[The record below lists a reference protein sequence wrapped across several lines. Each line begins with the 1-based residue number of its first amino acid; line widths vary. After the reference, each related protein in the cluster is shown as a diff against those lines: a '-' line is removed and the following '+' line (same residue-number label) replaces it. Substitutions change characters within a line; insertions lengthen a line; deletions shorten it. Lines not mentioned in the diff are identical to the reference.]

1 VGEPGAGSG
10 PSSDRALEAARES
23 GLIRAGEPLLVM
35 LSGGGDSVCLLD
47 VAVRLEAGVSALHVD
62 YGLREGSAADAELC
76 RGLCAELGVPLVV
89 ERVELPGAGNLQA
102 EARDARYALAERHAS
117 GNYAAAHTATDQAET
132 VLYRLAVSPGRRA
145 LLGMAPRRGRL
156 VRPLLA
162 VTREEARDYC
172 RARGLEWRE
181 DPSNAD
187 LRFARA
193 RVREEV
199 LTALR
204 ALNPAAE
211 RNIAETAAQLRDEA
225 EVLDDAVAD
234 TLQQIAKPLQG
245 GQTPLQQVAVSLQ
258 ALRGLPPA
266 LARLALRAAA
276 GGAHVSRRDAER
288 ILALSLEGSAEVQLP
303 GGLRAVAEY
312 GSLRFAR
319 DPDLAPLAAVPL
331 PVPGAVEFGDWR
343 VESALGEEGDVLLDP
358 RVTDAGL
365 VVRAWRHG
373 DRMRPAG
380 LGGTKTLQ
388 DLFTD
393 RKVPRAER
401 GRVPVVEAGGEVAWV
416 AGLAVDERF
425 RADPERPGPAV
436 ALTARRA

>member
-1 VGEPGAGSG
+1 VGAERP
-10 PSSDRALEAARES
+10 LEAARES
-23 GLIRAGEPLLVM
+23 GLIRPGEPLLAM

-47 VAVRLEAGVSALHVD
+47 VALRLGAELSALHVD
-62 YGLREGSAADAELC
+62 YGLREGSAGDAELC
-76 RGLCAELGVPLVV
+76 RELCAALGVPLVV
-89 ERVELPGAGNLQA
+89 ERVELAAAGNLQA
-102 EARDARYALAERHAS
+102 EARDARYALAERHAR
-117 GNYAAAHTATDQAET
+117 GDYAAGHTASDQAET

-162 VTREEARDYC
+162 VTREEVRDYC

-181 DPSNAD
+181 DPTNAD

-193 RVREEV
+193 RVRDEV
-199 LTALR
+199 LPALR

-225 EVLDDAVAD
+225 DALDRAAEEA
-234 TLQQIAKPLQG
+234 LGRPPASPL
-245 GQTPLQQVAVSLQ
+245 PLEGLRALPLPLARVAV
-258 ALRGLPPA
+258 
-266 LARLALRAAA
+266 RAAA
-276 GGAHVSRRDAER
+276 GDAAIPSRDLDR
-288 ILALSLEGSAEVQLP
+288 ILGLPSEGSAEVQLP
-303 GGLRAVAEY
+303 GGVRVIAEY
-312 GSLRFAR
+312 GSLRFTR
-319 DPDLAPLAAVPL
+319 DPDPEPPAAVPL
-331 PVPGAVEFGDWR
+331 PVPGAVEFGAWR
-343 VESALGEEGDVLLDP
+343 VEAAVGRGGDVLLDP
-358 RVTDAGL
+358 SVSEAGL
-365 VVRAWRHG
+365 LVRPWRDG
-373 DRMRPAG
+373 DRIRPAG

-401 GRVPVVEAGGEVAWV
+401 SRVPVVEAGGQVAWV

-436 ALTARRA
+436 ALTARRDA

>member
-1 VGEPGAGSG
+1 MERP
-10 PSSDRALEAARES
+10 LEAARES

-47 VAVRLEAGVSALHVD
+47 VALRLRADVSALHVD
-62 YGLREGSAADAELC
+62 YGLREGSAEDAELC
-76 RGLCAELGVPLVV
+76 RRLCGERDVPLTV
-89 ERVELPGAGNLQA
+89 ERVELAGAGNLQA
-102 EARDARYALAERHAS
+102 EAREARYELAERHAR
-117 GNYAAAHTATDQAET
+117 GDYAAAHTASDQAET

-145 LLGMAPRRGRL
+145 LLGMPPRRGRL

-162 VTREEARDYC
+162 VTRDEVRDYC

-181 DPSNAD
+181 DPSNTD

-199 LTALR
+199 LPALR
-204 ALNPAAE
+204 ELNPAAE
-211 RNIAETAAQLRDEA
+211 RNIAETAAQLREEA
-225 EVLDDAVAD
+225 ELLDELVPAGPL
-234 TLQQIAKPLQG
+234 TLAG
-245 GQTPLQQVAVSLQ
+245 
-258 ALRGLPPA
+258 LRELPPA

-276 GGAHVSRRDAER
+276 GDAPVSRRDADR
-288 ILALSLEGSAEVQLP
+288 ILGLPLDGSAAVELP

-312 GSLRFAR
+312 GSLRFAHGP
-319 DPDLAPLAAVPL
+319 DPGAPDPVAL
-331 PVPGAVEFGDWR
+331 PVPGAVRFGDWR
-343 VESALGEEGDVLLDP
+343 VESAIGDAGDILLDP
-358 RVTDAGL
+358 RVSEAGL
-365 VVRAWRHG
+365 VVRSWRHG

-401 GRVPVVEAGGEVAWV
+401 GRVPVVESGGEVAWV

-425 RADPERPGPAV
+425 RADPARAGEAV
-436 ALTARRA
+436 ALTARRQA